1 MTGQPTLHPQIDPAQ
16 GQANASLKEV
26 LMSHLQAVLTEAG
39 PKLNDLTLTPEVLAF
54 LKIERP
60 RNAEHGDLAVNVS
73 SLAKFTRMAPPQIAQ
88 ALEAC
93 WALEP
98 ARADFADISVIG
110 GFLNFKLS
118 PDAFCNG
125 LAELLANP
133 EPGKNSR
140 LAGERVLLEFVS
152 ANPTGPLHI
161 GHGRW
166 AALGDSIR
174 RVLAHCGA
182 FVTSEFYIND
192 AGVQIENLTQ
202 SFWRR
207 AIEKIDPVKYPFP
220 QKIGDEPFPYYPG
233 EYLIDLVEAYFAE
246 NPAHQTAIQAALLET
261 GETLQ
266 EPLKQVLSE
275 YAKTTLLNQQK
286 ALLNRVG
293 VPFEVWYSEKSL
305 HESGQVKETLK
316 RLEASGYT
324 VTQEGALWFKTT
336 EFGDEKD
343 RVLVKSDGSYTYLT
357 ADIAYHVDK
366 FTRSLEDGSH
376 YNRVINIWGADH
388 HGYIAR
394 MKASIAA
401 MGFEVNQFEVLLG
414 QLVNLIVDGEKTRM
428 GKRRSMLTL
437 EDVVDEVGVDAT
449 RFWMVSKSAD
459 TALDFDVQLAQ
470 SKTDEN
476 PVFYAQYAHARCS
489 SILRNATQGGVS
501 AAQDKP
507 VAPVMSQEAFEN
519 LLKNLTPHQLLPLLT
534 SLDEDLKSQQTVK
547 QILLR
552 LNAFEELVADAARL
566 RAPHLIARYS
576 LDLAADFHSFYN
588 ACRVLTDT
596 LELTQARLMLIVA
609 VKKVFQ
615 TALHLLGVSA
625 PEQM

>member
-1 MTGQPTLHPQIDPAQ
+1 MTGQPTLNPQACQ
-16 GQANASLKEV
+16 TQASCKDFL
-26 LMSHLQAVLTEAG
+26 LSHLQAVLSESAS
-39 PKLNDLTLTPEVLAF
+39 KLNDLSGTPDVLAL

-60 RNAEHGDLAVNVS
+60 RNPEHGDLAVNVS
-73 SLAKFTRMAPPQIAQ
+73 PLAKVTRMAPPQIAQ
-88 ALEAC
+88 TLEGC
-93 WALEP
+93 WSASLER
-98 ARADFADISVIG
+98 ARFAEISVIG

-118 PDAFCNG
+118 HETFCQG
-125 LAELLANP
+125 LAGLLANP
-133 EPGKNSR
+133 EPGQNSR
-140 LAGERVLLEFVS
+140 LAEERVLLEFVS

-174 RVLAHCGA
+174 RVLIHCGA
-182 FVTSEFYIND
+182 VVTSEFYIND

-207 AIEKIDPVKYPFP
+207 AIEKMDPVKCPFP
-220 QKIGDEPFPYYPG
+220 KKVGDEPFPYYPG

-246 NPAHQTAIQAALLET
+246 NPAHQDAVQTAVTET
-261 GETLQ
+261 GEVLT
-266 EPLKQVLSE
+266 EALKQSLSD

-305 HESGQVKETLK
+305 HESGQVTETLK
-316 RLEASGYT
+316 RLEASGHTY
-324 VTQEGALWFKTT
+324 TQEGALWFKTT

-476 PVFYAQYAHARCS
+476 PVFYAQYAHARCA

-507 VAPVMSQEAFEN
+507 VQPVLSPESFET
-519 LLKNLTPHQLLPLLT
+519 LLKDLSPSQLLPLLS
-534 SLDEDLKSQQTVK
+534 SLDEDVKSQQTVK

-552 LNAFEELVADAARL
+552 LNAFEELLADAARL
-566 RAPHLIARYS
+566 RAPHLIARYT

-588 ACRVLTDT
+588 ACRVLTDN